1 MKNYQHLDHK
11 NNWKDTHVEEHWD
24 KVADVYISENEKVKS
39 THDQRF
45 TESLKY
51 LELSETSLILNISSR
66 DCEADDYIKNAFPEV
81 SIVNAE
87 ISQGL
92 IDIAKKVR
100 PQAKQIKISTYS
112 KLPFKEA
119 EFDRI
124 ICLETLEH
132 VSDPLQFLNELYRV
146 STDKAIMVL
155 SCPPLTS
162 EIPYRV
168 YTALFGG
175 HGEGPHRFL
184 PSSEVKAML
193 DKTGWR
199 LTFHKGTLL
208 VPAGPKF
215 IQKFGENIIQKFQNT
230 FISEFGIRQFYVC
243 EKYS

>member
-1 MKNYQHLDHK
+1 MKKFQTCDHK
-11 NNWKDTHVEEHWD
+11 NKWKDSDVEKHWD
-24 KVADVYISENEKVKS
+24 NVADIYVAENERVKN

-45 TESLKY
+45 TESLKF
-51 LELSETSLILNISSR
+51 LDLSDNLSLLNISSR

-92 IDIAKKVR
+92 IDVAKNIR
-100 PQAKQIKISTYS
+100 PQAKQIKISTYN
-112 KLPFKEA
+112 KLPFKDA

-132 VSDPLQFLNELYRV
+132 TSDPIQFLLELFRI
-146 STDKAIMVL
+146 SSPEAKLVL
-155 SCPPLTS
+155 SCPPQTS

-208 VPAGPKF
+208 VPCGSK
-215 IQKFGENIIQKFQNT
+215 
-230 FISEFGIRQFYVC
+230 V
-243 EKYS
+243 YSKIW